1 MLFWLFRLREIMDQ
15 LDSGRSLSM
24 NDMKHELGIAVAMLD
39 KANTAAPGRDFR
51 YVS

>member
-1 MLFWLFRLREIMDQ
+1 MDQ

-51 YVS
+51 YVLCTIYS